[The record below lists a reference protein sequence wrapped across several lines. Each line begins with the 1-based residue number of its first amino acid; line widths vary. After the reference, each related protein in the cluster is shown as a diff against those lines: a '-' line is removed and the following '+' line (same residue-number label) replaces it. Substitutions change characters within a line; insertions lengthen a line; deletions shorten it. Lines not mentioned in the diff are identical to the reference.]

1 MKQRLP
7 SKKVHKICTFFQK
20 KGHVVSHCWT
30 LHPTRRPTHMQQ
42 EDEKLGKG
50 ESTDS
55 IIDVEMEVSH
65 EENLQQK
72 KSPWKW
78 LGEKWMDFLT
88 Q

>member
-7 SKKVHKICTFFQK
+7 SKKVHMICTFFQK

-30 LHPTRRPTHMQQ
+30 LHPTRRPMHMQQ
-42 EDEKLGKG
+42 EDKNFGKG
-50 ESTDS
+50 GTSYS
-55 IIDVEMEVSH
+55 IIDVEREVSH
-65 EENLQQK
+65 EEKLQQQ